1 MKSLKSLHLG
11 LVALIAAGF
20 FGLSSL
26 SNASLIN
33 ITINPNTGQPATDI
47 DFGLLGNNNPT
58 TNFDFLAADVT
69 LYNNFF
75 GTSLPA
81 PIFAGF
87 ADLSPGPVDITG
99 FDYAVLHYGKGRGG
113 AGQGGG
119 IVFYD
124 LNGMTGIFTFP
135 ANGLGLNGF
144 GGLSSIRL
152 FVGTPNTVPDGGTTV
167 ALLGIALS
175 GVGLARRYIKR

>member
-1 MKSLKSLHLG
+1 MKTKTLHLG
-11 LVALIAAGF
+11 LIALIVGAF

-33 ITINPNTGQPATDI
+33 ITINPSTGQPATDI
-47 DFGLLGNNNPT
+47 DFGLLGNNSVQI
-58 TNFDFLAADVT
+58 NFDALATDIAA
-69 LYNNFF
+69 YNSFF

-81 PIFAGF
+81 PLSTGS
-87 ADLSPGPVDITG
+87 ADLSPGTVDITG
-99 FDYAVLHYGKGRGG
+99 FDYAVLHYGKGRHG

-124 LNGMTGIFTFP
+124 LNGMTGLFTFP
-135 ANGLGLNGF
+135 ANGSEPNGF

-152 FVGTPNTVPDGGTTV
+152 FVGAPATVPDGGTTV

-175 GVGLARRYIKR
+175 GVGIARRYIKR